1 MIGFEQKKSI
11 LKQRAEKTA
20 QKIISI
26 SQVEQLQVIIFYLGI
41 EKYAIE
47 TLYIREVYPLKEI
60 TALPGLPTFVKGI
73 MNVRRRILSVID
85 LKYFLDITTENKELN
100 TKVLILEH
108 KTMEFAIL
116 TDGIEG
122 IRAIPVSEIQTSL
135 PTLTGVKQEFLKGL
149 TTDQL
154 VILDGKRL
162 LESPHFIIQDNA

>member
-1 MIGFEQKKSI
+1 MTDSKPKQEI
-11 LKQRAEKTA
+11 LKQRAQKLA
-20 QKIISI
+20 QKITTV
-26 SQVEQLQVIIFYLGI
+26 SQVEQLQVIVFYLGS

-47 TLYIREVYPLKEI
+47 TSYIREVYPLKEI
-60 TALPGLPTFVKGI
+60 TSLPGLPPFVKGI

-85 LKYFLDITTENKELN
+85 LKYFLDITTENKDLV

-122 IRAIPVSEIQTSL
+122 IKTIPIPEIQNSL
-135 PTLTGVKQEFLKGL
+135 PTLTGIKQEFLKGL

-162 LESPHFIIQDNA
+162 LESQHFIIQDNT

>member
-1 MIGFEQKKSI
+1 MTDFEQKKTI

-20 QKIISI
+20 QKMTSI
-26 SQVEQLQVIIFYLGI
+26 SHVEQLQVIVFYLGI

-47 TLYIREVYPLKEI
+47 TLYIREVYPVKEI
-60 TALPGLPTFVKGI
+60 TALPGLPAFVKGI

-85 LKYFLDITTENKELN
+85 LKYFLDITTENREHN
-100 TKVLILEH
+100 TKVLILEY
-108 KTMEFAIL
+108 KAMEFAIL

-122 IRAIPVSEIQTSL
+122 IRTIPVPEIQISL

-149 TTDQL
+149 TADQL

-162 LESPHFIIQDNA
+162 LESQHFIIQDNA